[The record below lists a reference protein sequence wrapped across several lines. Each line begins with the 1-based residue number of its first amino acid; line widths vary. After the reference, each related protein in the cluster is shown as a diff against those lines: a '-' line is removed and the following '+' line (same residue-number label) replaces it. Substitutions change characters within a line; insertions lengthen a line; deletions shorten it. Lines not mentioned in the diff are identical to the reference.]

1 MSTFAR
7 FYPAR
12 KGTLAFGFEVIRN
25 RSSLFFKG
33 LPGNHRTWIWRG
45 TPNGQPP
52 RSVWKI
58 HYLSHALSYQ
68 FSWLNLQLFGGPNPP
83 IFALTPWSFDRMSS
97 NGSLKMGDT
106 PISWQKKNRYT
117 DIPWDLVRIYIYIL
131 YFKISIYILYIYYI
145 SCFQKKTR
153 DIKRLSYSRSLETE
167 VMLNNFSYD
176 LFIFCLLC

>member
-1 MSTFAR
+1 MSKFAR

-33 LPGNHRTWIWRG
+33 LPGNHRTWIWMG

-68 FSWLNLQLFGGPNPP
+68 FSWLNLQLLGGPNPRFLFWRLEASTGCLQMGVSKWVIP
-83 IFALTPWSFDRMSS
+83 PFHGKKKQIHWYTVGF
-97 NGSLKMGDT
+97 GS
-106 PISWQKKNRYT
+106 Y
-117 DIPWDLVRIYIYIL
+117 IYIYI
-131 YFKISIYILYIYYI
+131 IILYIYISLYYI
-145 SCFQKKTR
+145 YY
-153 DIKRLSYSRSLETE
+153 IY
-167 VMLNNFSYD
+167 
-176 LFIFCLLC
+176 I

>member
-1 MSTFAR
+1 MLIYWRVICPPFAR

-45 TPNGQPP
+45 THNGQPP

-106 PISWQKKNRYT
+106 PISWQKKDTLIYRGIWFVY
-117 DIPWDLVRIYIYIL
+117 IYIYIFKKYQYISYIYIL
-131 YFKISIYILYIYYI
+131 YHVFR
-145 SCFQKKTR
+145 KKQETSR
-153 DIKRLSYSRSLETE
+153 DYPIAAA
-167 VMLNNFSYD
+167 
-176 LFIFCLLC
+176 